1 MSITPQRLA
10 EIKADLEETLGPLN
24 PQTKPKV
31 VTKDAEPIRDADV
44 HVSRAD
50 KNAKGVDEVVQVRR
64 PDYVTIN
71 MKAYEEQQQ
80 LKAEW
85 KEEDRRR
92 RKELDPDR
100 LGLYG
105 PIDYYEQE

>member
-1 MSITPQRLA
+1 M
-10 EIKADLEETLGPLN
+10 
-24 PQTKPKV
+24 
-31 VTKDAEPIRDADV
+31 
-44 HVSRAD
+44 SRAD

-71 MKAYEEQQQ
+71 MKAYEEQQR